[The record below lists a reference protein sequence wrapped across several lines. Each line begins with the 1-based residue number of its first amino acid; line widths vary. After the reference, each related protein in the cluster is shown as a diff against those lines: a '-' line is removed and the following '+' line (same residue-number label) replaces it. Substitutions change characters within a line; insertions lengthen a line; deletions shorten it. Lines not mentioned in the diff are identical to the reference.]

1 MNAMVVWVMVIVNAH
16 GSIWS
21 TGPEFTTK
29 ERCEVAAQTMYKTV
43 DELRWGMNI
52 KKPICIKIE
61 K

>member
-1 MNAMVVWVMVIVNAH
+1 MNTMIVWVMVIVNAH

-21 TGPEFTTK
+21 TGPEFTSK
-29 ERCEVAAQTMYKTV
+29 EKCEVAAQVMYKTV

>member
-1 MNAMVVWVMVIVNAH
+1 MSTTIVWLMIILNAH

-21 TGPEFTTK
+21 TGPEFTSWEK
-29 ERCEVAAQTMYKTV
+29 CEVAAQVVYKTV
-43 DELRWGMNI
+43 DSQVRLGV